1 MLVSSLNISQSFNYT
16 PYLFYKKRFNSEINS
31 FCIWTPETVSPPET
45 DSMQHVKYIICLK
58 DPARDL
64 VGHFYHFCK
73 LTSDLENR
81 ISFFDTLIEVSQ
93 FFNFFIKFIFFYFII
108 EIFWT
113 GNECNIRPGKHE
125 SRSLNMCL
133 HIRRKK

>member
-1 MLVSSLNISQSFNYT
+1 MVRENTN
-16 PYLFYKKRFNSEINS
+16 PK
-31 FCIWTPETVSPPET
+31 TVFPPET

-64 VGHFYHFCK
+64 VGHFYHLCK

-93 FFNFFIKFIFFYFII
+93 FFTFFIKFIYFILSYKFSEQGMNVI
-108 EIFWT
+108 SALVST
-113 GNECNIRPGKHE
+113 NPDH
-125 SRSLNMCL
+125 
-133 HIRRKK
+133 